1 MGTPGPPRRR
11 RWPRTIRVC
20 VALLLVASTLAAV
33 ASPGPE
39 CPKCGAPLEPGAL
52 FCTRC
57 GHRLEGPAPG
67 APPAEAISDAG
78 ASIVQV
84 IATHDKDMSSAVGAI
99 FMGENIRVGTMVG
112 TAFAIAPGE
121 FVTDSG
127 LVSGSQELSVRVGSG
142 RTTSARVKGIDAL
155 VGVAWIVADLPDVP
169 VLRLRTGGLPRLG
182 ETLLARGF
190 PSARSAARSA
200 SSSGGVVS
208 GLHRG
213 GAGIH
218 PIEDYIQTDA
228 SLPDGF
234 AGGPVLD
241 ADGQVVGISTAL
253 LVGPKLMMGVA
264 GIGRVI
270 PSGWIEKSLEWIRA
284 GSPARPWMGA
294 VTVAPDAEMRR
305 MYGLPDDTRT
315 MVDLILPG
323 SPAETAGLRRGDG
336 LVSIQ
341 NFDPKD
347 AVTVHSALLAA
358 RPGEAWTCHIAR
370 RAERLR
376 LMVTLA
382 ARPDRIRPG
391 ALDTLR
397 YFGGLEVSSK
407 EPYGLVVT
415 RVRAGSEAGSAE
427 VKVGD
432 ILTALLI
439 KKDWAQAQKDDAR
452 WRPVRDLQDLE
463 KLIPLSYA
471 DLDFFL
477 GLRLKSSDGKKH
489 DLYLYSLL
497 SAFNAF

>member
-1 MGTPGPPRRR
+1 MGTPGPSRRR
-11 RWPRTIRVC
+11 HRPWTILVC
-20 VALLLVASTLAAV
+20 VALLLVVSTPAAM
-33 ASPGPE
+33 ASPDPQ
-39 CPKCGAPLEPGAL
+39 CPRCGAPLEPGAL

-57 GHRLEGPAPG
+57 GARLDAPAPS
-67 APPAEAISDAG
+67 ASPAEAIQDAG

-84 IATHDKDMSSAVGAI
+84 IATHDKDMSSALGAI
-99 FMGENIRVGTMVG
+99 FTGENIRVGTMVG

-121 FVTDSG
+121 FLTDSG
-127 LVSGSQELSVRVGSG
+127 LVSGSQELSVRDASG
-142 RTTSARVKGIDAL
+142 RTTSARIKGTDAL
-155 VGVAWIVADLPDVP
+155 VGVAWIVADVPGIP

-190 PSARSAARSA
+190 PSARSATRSA
-200 SSSGGVVS
+200 TSSGGVVS

-213 GAGIH
+213 GVGIH

-241 ADGQVVGISTAL
+241 VDGRVVGMSTAH
-253 LVGPKLMMGVA
+253 LVGPRLMMGVA

-305 MYGLPDDTRT
+305 MYGLPDDTKA
-315 MVDLILPG
+315 MVDLIFPG
-323 SPAETAGLRRGDG
+323 SPAEAAGLRRGDG
-336 LVSIQ
+336 LVSIRTL
-341 NFDPKD
+341 DPKD
-347 AVTVHSALLAA
+347 APAVHSALLAA
-358 RPGEAWTCHIAR
+358 RPGEAWTCDIAR
-370 RAERLR
+370 RAERLH
-376 LMVTLA
+376 LTVTLQ

-397 YFGGLEVSSK
+397 YFGGLEVASK

-452 WRPVRDLQDLE
+452 WRPVRELQDLE

-489 DLYLYSLL
+489 DLYLSSLL
-497 SAFNAF
+497 IASSAF